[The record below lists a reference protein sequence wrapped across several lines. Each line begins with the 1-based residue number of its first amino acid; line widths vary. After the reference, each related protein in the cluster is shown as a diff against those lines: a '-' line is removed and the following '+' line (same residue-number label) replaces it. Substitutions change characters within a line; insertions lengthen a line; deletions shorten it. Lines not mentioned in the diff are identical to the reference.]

1 MFIGGCSGANPPSS
15 IEAWWDETQ
24 ENWNEFYVYDGSN
37 EVEDAEDRG
46 NGIARRT
53 FNLEQGQLDR
63 VAFRIP
69 KTYDKDEKFRRT
81 GARKAD

>member
-1 MFIGGCSGANPPSS
+1 MFIGGCSGADPPSS

-46 NGIARRT
+46 NGITRRT
-53 FNLEQGQLDR
+53 FNLE
-63 VAFRIP
+63 
-69 KTYDKDEKFRRT
+69 
-81 GARKAD
+81 